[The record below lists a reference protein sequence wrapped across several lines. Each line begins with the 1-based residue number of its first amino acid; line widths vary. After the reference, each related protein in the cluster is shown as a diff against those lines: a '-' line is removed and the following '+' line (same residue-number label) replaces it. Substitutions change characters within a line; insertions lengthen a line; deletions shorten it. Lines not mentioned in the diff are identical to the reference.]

1 MERRWWAGAV
11 LTATAAV
18 LGLLVIRAAFG
29 YVPSLTFEFLANRLT
44 YVYVFVATA
53 LVFLVLG
60 YTLGRRID
68 ELRRSQQP
76 TR

>member
-1 MERRWWAGAV
+1 MERRWWAGAL

-18 LGLLVIRAAFG
+18 LGLLLIRAAFA

-60 YTLGRRID
+60 YTLGGESTNCD
-68 ELRRSQQP
+68 GSQRP